1 MFTLTPL
8 HRVHTLLSLLIT
20 GTSLLLSL
28 PRLHAQAHSTF
39 QRVNSQFPDIDLRET
54 LRPSALKDIRNG
66 GVSITGKVRDLSL
79 NEITLRV
86 TNSLGKT
93 YLTHTVVHSEAF
105 RVVYPKDFP
114 SAPPITPCV
123 LFVDALPSRSLTPD
137 SSKRSAE
144 ITLVAYDSR
153 KQRIPDYPTAFMTDL
168 RDRNGKL
175 DANSTKWRIMQ
186 PLINLYMRSYG
197 AQLAGVG
204 KPDFDI
210 NLPTDF
216 ATFKSSLALYDFDG
230 RDKDWLSAQK
240 NRPKRTFWKSVWS
253 NWFNSSNDHP
263 LDGNPANQNPA
274 NYMPYAFTNDFA
286 DLLITHLLRFR
297 LTTPSED
304 NLSTICSEALENLLA
319 WQNREPANFALLDK
333 SGHQENYTAGAFRYG
348 LFVNGDFMT
357 EGNGWFYNPAFHD
370 YAGGG
375 VLNGRAVWA
384 LGEGLRAE
392 PVGTLAKKVKEALI
406 LALQFC
412 LNDGFTG
419 GYTKRTP
426 QGNIYWRDAGE
437 HAYLTLGIL
446 NACAVMPNKIVLRP
460 TEMPPL
466 TLQEVCTQ
474 SLNALIDLQ
483 KPEGQWAV
491 YPNVDS
497 MAITALVEGASI
509 LPNHPNA
516 KRWLQAAEKAAAG
529 WLNVRVNPTE
539 FQNPSIHFG
548 LRLTPETMTYRWAH
562 LDAKSWANRNYLFFY
577 QSGHWIHALARLYTL
592 TGNTRYRQ
600 RAEAMVG
607 YLCGDN
613 PWGVRLLNE
622 MGGVYNWVE
631 DRNSDGIEDYL
642 KQDMYPESTAFT
654 LIGLFH
660 LLKALHSSK

>member
-392 PVGTLAKKVKEALI
+392 PVGTLAKKGERGTDFGFAVLPERWIHRRIYKANAAGKYL
-406 LALQFC
+406 LARC
-412 LNDGFTG
+412 GGTRIPDI
-419 GYTKRTP
+419 GYTKCLRCHAKQNSP
-426 QGNIYWRDAGE
+426 QTYGDAS
-437 HAYLTLGIL
+437 
-446 NACAVMPNKIVLRP
+446 PNVTRGMHSISQRPHRP
-460 TEMPPL
+460 TKARGAVGGLSQCRQHGYHRTGGGRKHIAKPP
-466 TLQEVCTQ
+466 
-474 SLNALIDLQ
+474 
-483 KPEGQWAV
+483 
-491 YPNVDS
+491 
-497 MAITALVEGASI
+497 
-509 LPNHPNA
+509 
-516 KRWLQAAEKAAAG
+516 
-529 WLNVRVNPTE
+529 
-539 FQNPSIHFG
+539 
-548 LRLTPETMTYRWAH
+548 
-562 LDAKSWANRNYLFFY
+562 
-577 QSGHWIHALARLYTL
+577 
-592 TGNTRYRQ
+592 
-600 RAEAMVG
+600 
-607 YLCGDN
+607 
-613 PWGVRLLNE
+613 
-622 MGGVYNWVE
+622 
-631 DRNSDGIEDYL
+631 
-642 KQDMYPESTAFT
+642 
-654 LIGLFH
+654 
-660 LLKALHSSK
+660 